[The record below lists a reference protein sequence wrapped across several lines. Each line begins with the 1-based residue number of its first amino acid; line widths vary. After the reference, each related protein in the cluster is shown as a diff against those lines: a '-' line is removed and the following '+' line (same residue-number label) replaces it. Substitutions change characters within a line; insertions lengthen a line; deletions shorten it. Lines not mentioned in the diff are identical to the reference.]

1 VLAKVE
7 WHNGVLPRQP
17 TVICRLSVPRYLN
30 RDVVSDLFRALNFS
44 GDVSGPVLLV
54 DGRDKSAQLNRA
66 IERFHLYP
74 IELIFDVLSQRS
86 VDADRSVLIVNSLAS
101 GLLVATL
108 GGGRGGD
115 GWWSRA
121 AGHAQKQW
129 QCADAEDQRQPLKGS
144 ARVYR
149 CVFHISSF
157 VFDVGLFTDYTKL
170 HHIAAHCLWGV
181 HPISSRQ
188 SLARPVT
195 LLRSKL
201 TRRPAPG
208 FCFYDSAHGELLCED
223 DGETATAP
231 ASGFLARLGFFG
243 GAGKIQCQQFFQ
255 DGFVG

>member
-1 VLAKVE
+1 MDRITEKILQILFVLSESLPDCSRVHQRIPLQRQAEKERSVSPSIVGRKSVLSDNICCISVCFE
-7 WHNGVLPRQP
+7 GTVGWAGVPPRQP
-17 TVICRLSVPRYLN
+17 TVICRLLVPRYLN

-86 VDADRSVLIVNSLAS
+86 VDADRSVLIVNSFAS

-129 QCADAEDQRQPLKGS
+129 HCADAEDQRQPLKRS

-149 CVFHISSF
+149 CVFHISSC
-157 VFDVGLFTDYTKL
+157 VFDVVLMLVCLPTKQNY
-170 HHIAAHCLWGV
+170 I
-181 HPISSRQ
+181 I
-188 SLARPVT
+188 
-195 LLRSKL
+195 
-201 TRRPAPG
+201 
-208 FCFYDSAHGELLCED
+208 
-223 DGETATAP
+223 
-231 ASGFLARLGFFG
+231 
-243 GAGKIQCQQFFQ
+243 
-255 DGFVG
+255 

>member
-1 VLAKVE
+1 MKRLAEIFNRSDGAGVE
-7 WHNGVLPRQP
+7 MRLPGAVRATGVGTQLQGGASGVCETHGSHRAVAGGLGKGLAEKRTAGNARKIYTRGNGVLPRQP

-129 QCADAEDQRQPLKGS
+129 HCADAEDQRQPLKRS

-149 CVFHISSF
+149 CVFHISSC
-157 VFDVGLFTDYTKL
+157 VFDVGLFTD
-170 HHIAAHCLWGV
+170 
-181 HPISSRQ
+181 
-188 SLARPVT
+188 
-195 LLRSKL
+195 
-201 TRRPAPG
+201 
-208 FCFYDSAHGELLCED
+208 
-223 DGETATAP
+223 
-231 ASGFLARLGFFG
+231 
-243 GAGKIQCQQFFQ
+243 
-255 DGFVG
+255 